1 MKAIYQWVLKTMMK
15 DQTGV
20 MRTLPKKDLIDFNVA
35 MTAERLMRNGFD
47 PNAFK
52 NANQVDNAINQI
64 EAPRNVQQGIKSAK
78 IMDLEGKEIDPR
90 SKIMGGRQ
98 AETEA
103 EIAARISKENKESA
117 SRIKN
122 QKMINDAIDNV
133 SPGFSGDTKIDAELV
148 AEDLAE
154 RMGLVYDDLPTKQR
168 LDIYDQAYTGLSKQR
183 FKNMK
188 KPTDDP
194 EDMAQGGR
202 AGFKTGL
209 GKRFLDFLKGVGKEK
224 PFSVKEFIDKRKF
237 IKADEIENKIQMM
250 KNKKFLEETR
260 KEFKKNPPFKFPE
273 PGDKEYDEG
282 LARIQRALIEDRKLN
297 ADGGRAGYKF
307 GIGPLFNFLNKKS
320 PMKAYTDYLESVK
333 KRMKAGQ
340 EAEVAGEVIPI
351 AASGALI
358 TNQLKKKLK
367 KMNEEQKK
375 RIEEEAQEELR
386 KDMKK
391 ADGGRIGYKDG
402 PKLSDFIDVQASGSK
417 TGKQQIMGAPEGFTT
432 DQESINAII
441 KADIPISQKIDL
453 LADYQYGKGRIRVEK
468 DDQELFVDEG
478 GFKNRNIGLGFNKE
492 GEGIGGKIMYNLE
505 SGEPRFNIKFKKR
518 FADGGRIGLK
528 KGMDRRT
535 FLKIAGGLAT
545 LPFVGRFFKGSKVA
559 STAAPVAKEIVKQS
573 STPPPYFFELANTI
587 KKFGKADQTTY
598 QDRIEIH
605 RMLSKDG
612 KSELML
618 TEDLSTGSMQ
628 IKKMKPEEDMINEDI
643 VLEYRKGDA
652 NVDPEGGTAFKE
664 ADEYT
669 EGREVTQRVY
679 KDDYNESDFYEGE
692 GIEEIIDEIRE
703 APPIKKAGGGIA
715 RMLGE

>member
-183 FKNMK
+183 FKGMK

-194 EDMAQGGR
+194 EDMAQ
-202 AGFKTGL
+202 
-209 GKRFLDFLKGVGKEK
+209 
-224 PFSVKEFIDKRKF
+224 
-237 IKADEIENKIQMM
+237 
-250 KNKKFLEETR
+250 
-260 KEFKKNPPFKFPE
+260 
-273 PGDKEYDEG
+273 
-282 LARIQRALIEDRKLN
+282 
-297 ADGGRAGYKF
+297 GGRAGYKF

-333 KRMKAGQ
+333 KRMKAGK

-351 AASGALI
+351 AAGGALL

-545 LPFVGRFFKGSKVA
+545 LPFIGKFFRGSKVA